1 MYYRLILFSS
11 TLILLF
17 CFNSMQSQE
26 IKHDG
31 VRPQHENDS
40 HVSTELLNGKV
51 PSTQGVYWSYDT
63 VTTYSETDQLLRQYI
78 RTYDERRNI
87 LTDLELRRQND
98 IWVKY
103 ESTTT
108 TYDENNHPTLV
119 LRESRLS
126 NGSYNNWRTTNK
138 YDAAGNNIY
147 QLVEQSSS
155 NNEKWSPSS
164 VRQWEYDENR
174 NVIREFE
181 TIYSGKTAE
190 STRTTRTFNSGNK
203 VLTEIVAEPF
213 RQQNGDTAWINTK
226 RLTITYNGSDLVLST
241 VYEEHVGDI
250 SKDIREVQS
259 TFRYVY
265 DANDNIIRSTHEAW
279 STNFNILYLASEI
292 NYQYQNDGNG
302 RTVTKITQNWTPT
315 LTSSYAT
322 RFSSEITSY
331 NSAKQVIRV
340 ERGSKK
346 DSLGEWQ
353 TTSIASYTY
362 NPHSTVIVNENPSTD
377 KKSRTAYLRNDDDFY
392 IGTVEES
399 WTEGKFQEVRKGTYQ
414 TDANGNTVHGESF
427 AMVSG
432 SWAKQ
437 GINSGVAA
445 LNVYANGK
453 IILDLYALTGD
464 PAQRFEAHFVTI
476 NPPVGIKQAE
486 KSESV
491 LYPNPTTD
499 AFSVRTGTAVIN
511 HAWLY
516 NSMGVLMQEQSPV
529 TPGFITFSTTGYPPG
544 VYYQRIDTEN
554 GAPIFCRVVKQ

>member
-1 MYYRLILFSS
+1 MHYRLLFFTS

-17 CFNSMQSQE
+17 CFSSVQSQE

-31 VRPQHENDS
+31 VRPQHEIDS
-40 HVSTELLNGKV
+40 HVPTELLTGKT
-51 PSTQGVYWSYDT
+51 PSTQGVFWNYDT
-63 VTTYSETDQLLRQYI
+63 VTTYSEADQLLRQYI
-78 RTYDERRNI
+78 RTYDERGNI

-98 IWVKY
+98 IRVKY

-126 NGSYNNWRTTNK
+126 NGSYNNWRTTNR

-203 VLTEIVAEPF
+203 ELTEIVAEPF
-213 RQQNGDTAWINTK
+213 RQQNGDTTWIDTK
-226 RLTITYNGSDLVLST
+226 RSTNTYNSSDLVLT
-241 VYEEHVGDI
+241 MVYEEHVGDI
-250 SKDIREVQS
+250 SKNIWEVHS

-292 NYQYQNDGNG
+292 NYQYEASVDG

-322 RFSSEITSY
+322 SFSSEITSY

-362 NPHSTVIVNENPSTD
+362 NPHSTVIVNENRSTN
-377 KKSRTAYLRNDDDFY
+377 KKSRTTYLRNDDDFY

-399 WTEGKFQEVRKGTYQ
+399 WTEGKFQEVRKSTYQ

-453 IILDLYALTGD
+453 IILDLYALSGD
-464 PAQRFEAHFVTI
+464 PAQRFEAHFVTS
-476 NPPVGIKQAE
+476 NPPVGIKQNDDPGLI
-486 KSESV
+486 

-544 VYYQRIDTEN
+544 VYYLRIDTEN
-554 GAPIFCRVVKQ
+554 GTPVFCRVVKQ